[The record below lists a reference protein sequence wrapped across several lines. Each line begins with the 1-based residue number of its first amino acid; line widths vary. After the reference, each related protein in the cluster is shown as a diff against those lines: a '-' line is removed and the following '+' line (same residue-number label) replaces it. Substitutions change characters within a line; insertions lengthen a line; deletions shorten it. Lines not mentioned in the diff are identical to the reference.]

1 MTWVIQMKTSFDCI
15 VIGAGIAGVTAAIYL
30 KRAGKNV
37 LLIEKNSIGGQ
48 LISITKIENYPGI
61 SSIDGASFS
70 MNLYNQIKELEIEFK
85 YAEVT
90 NIKDNGEYK
99 EVITSKD
106 IYTTK
111 NIILSVGRTPRKLLL
126 NNEEKY
132 IGNGISYCAV
142 CDGNLYKGK
151 EVAVVGGGNSA
162 AESALYLAN
171 ICPKVT
177 LINRSDKLR
186 ADEILV
192 EEIESK
198 NNIEILYNSKVTDL
212 VELDNK
218 LDGII
223 VNGTTNLKIEGLF
236 TNIGLDPD
244 AKFLGNLNL
253 KMENKYII
261 VDKNMKTNINGI
273 YACGDIIKK
282 GLYQIV
288 TAAGE
293 GAIAATNIK
302 G

>member
-1 MTWVIQMKTSFDCI
+1 MQTSFDCI

-30 KRAGKNV
+30 KRAGRNV

-48 LISITKIENYPGI
+48 IVGITKIENYPAI
-61 SSIDGASFS
+61 NSIDGASFS
-70 MNLYNQIKELEIEFK
+70 MKLYEQIKELEIDFK

-90 NIKDNGEYK
+90 DIKDLGEYK
-99 EVITSKD
+99 EVITTKET
-106 IYTTK
+106 ITTK
-111 NIILSVGRTPRKLLL
+111 NIILAVGRIPRKLLL
-126 NNEEKY
+126 NKEEKL
-132 IGNGISYCAV
+132 IGNGISYCAI
-142 CDGNLYKGK
+142 CDGNLYRGK

-177 LINRSDKLR
+177 MINRSDKLR

-192 EEIESK
+192 EEIEIK
-198 NNIEILYNSKVTDL
+198 ENITILHNSKVTEL
-212 VELDNK
+212 IELDNK
-218 LDGII
+218 LDGVII
-223 VNGTTNLKIEGLF
+223 NGTETLNVTGLF

-244 AKFLGNLNL
+244 AKFLNNLGL
-253 KMENKYII
+253 ELDNKYII
-261 VDKNMKTNINGI
+261 VDNNMRTNVKGV

>member
-1 MTWVIQMKTSFDCI
+1 MQTSFDCV

-30 KRAGKNV
+30 KRAGRNV

-48 LISITKIENYPGI
+48 IVGITKIENYPAI
-61 SSIDGASFS
+61 NSIDGASFS
-70 MNLYNQIKELEIEFK
+70 MKLYEQIKELEIDFK

-90 NIKDNGEYK
+90 DIKDLGEYK
-99 EVITSKD
+99 EVITTKET
-106 IYTTK
+106 ITTK
-111 NIILSVGRTPRKLLL
+111 NIILAVGRIPRKLLL
-126 NNEEKY
+126 NKEEKL
-132 IGNGISYCAV
+132 IGNGISYCAI

-177 LINRSDKLR
+177 MINRSDKLR

-198 NNIEILYNSKVTDL
+198 ENITVLHNSKVTEL
-212 VELDNK
+212 IELDNK
-218 LDGII
+218 LDGVII
-223 VNGTTNLKIEGLF
+223 NGTETLNVTGLF

-244 AKFLGNLNL
+244 AKFLNNLGL
-253 KMENKYII
+253 ELDNKYII
-261 VDKNMKTNINGI
+261 VDNNMRTNVKGV

>member
-1 MTWVIQMKTSFDCI
+1 MQTSFDCI

-30 KRAGKNV
+30 KRAGRNV

-48 LISITKIENYPGI
+48 IVGITKIENYPAI

-70 MNLYNQIKELEIEFK
+70 MKLYEQIKELEIDFK

-90 NIKDNGEYK
+90 DIKDLGEYK
-99 EVITSKD
+99 EVITTKET
-106 IYTTK
+106 ITTK
-111 NIILSVGRTPRKLLL
+111 NIILAVGRIPRKLLL
-126 NNEEKY
+126 NKEEKL
-132 IGNGISYCAV
+132 IGNGISYCAI

-177 LINRSDKLR
+177 MINRSDKLR

-198 NNIEILYNSKVTDL
+198 ENITVLHNSKVTEL
-212 VELDNK
+212 LELDNK
-218 LDGII
+218 LDGVII
-223 VNGTTNLKIEGLF
+223 NGTETLNVTGLF

-244 AKFLGNLNL
+244 AKFLNNLGL
-253 KMENKYII
+253 ELDNKYII
-261 VDKNMKTNINGI
+261 VDNNMRTNVKGV

>member
-1 MTWVIQMKTSFDCI
+1 MQTSFDCV

-30 KRAGKNV
+30 KRAGRNV

-48 LISITKIENYPGI
+48 IVGITKIENYPAI
-61 SSIDGASFS
+61 NSIDGASFS
-70 MNLYNQIKELEIEFK
+70 MKLYEQIKELEIDFK

-90 NIKDNGEYK
+90 DIKDLGEYK
-99 EVITSKD
+99 EVITTKET
-106 IYTTK
+106 ITTK
-111 NIILSVGRTPRKLLL
+111 NIILAVGRIPRKLLL
-126 NNEEKY
+126 NKEEKL
-132 IGNGISYCAV
+132 IGNGISYCAI

-177 LINRSDKLR
+177 MINRSDKLR

-198 NNIEILYNSKVTDL
+198 ENITVLHNSKVTEL
-212 VELDNK
+212 IELDNK
-218 LDGII
+218 LDGVII
-223 VNGTTNLKIEGLF
+223 NETETLNVTGLF

-244 AKFLGNLNL
+244 AKFLNNLGL
-253 KMENKYII
+253 ELDNKYII
-261 VDKNMKTNINGI
+261 VDNNMRTNVKGV

>member
-1 MTWVIQMKTSFDCI
+1 MQTSFDCI

-30 KRAGKNV
+30 KRAGRNV

-48 LISITKIENYPGI
+48 IVGITKIENYPAI

-70 MNLYNQIKELEIEFK
+70 MKLYEQIKELEIDFK

-90 NIKDNGEYK
+90 DIKDLGEYK
-99 EVITSKD
+99 EVITTKET
-106 IYTTK
+106 ITTK
-111 NIILSVGRTPRKLLL
+111 NIILAVGRIPRKLLL
-126 NNEEKY
+126 NKEEKL
-132 IGNGISYCAV
+132 IGNGISYCAI

-177 LINRSDKLR
+177 MINRSDKLR

-198 NNIEILYNSKVTDL
+198 ENITVLHNSKVTEL
-212 VELDNK
+212 IELDNK
-218 LDGII
+218 LDGVII
-223 VNGTTNLKIEGLF
+223 NGTETLNVTGLF

-244 AKFLGNLNL
+244 AKFLNNLGL
-253 KMENKYII
+253 ELDNKYII
-261 VDKNMKTNINGI
+261 VDNNMRTNVKGV